1 MGVWV
6 VLFVFRDVIDW
17 AGVISA
23 VLLEDS
29 VVTTGAVSNVLT
41 TLPIGVTVA
50 IGSACILDPAP
61 TVGGAATVGN
71 TVVLVSVKAACVTAS
86 KVFLSDAWSSPA
98 CAKL

>member
-1 MGVWV
+1 M
-6 VLFVFRDVIDW
+6 VLFVSRDVTGW

-71 TVVLVSVKAACVTAS
+71 TVALVSAKAVCVTAS
-86 KVFLSDAWSSPA
+86 KVFLSDACSCPV

>member
-1 MGVWV
+1 MA
-6 VLFVFRDVIDW
+6 LFVSRDVIGW

-50 IGSACILDPAP
+50 TGSVCILDPAP

-71 TVVLVSVKAACVTAS
+71 TVVLVSAKAVCVTAS
-86 KVFLSDAWSSPA
+86 KVFLSDAWSRPV